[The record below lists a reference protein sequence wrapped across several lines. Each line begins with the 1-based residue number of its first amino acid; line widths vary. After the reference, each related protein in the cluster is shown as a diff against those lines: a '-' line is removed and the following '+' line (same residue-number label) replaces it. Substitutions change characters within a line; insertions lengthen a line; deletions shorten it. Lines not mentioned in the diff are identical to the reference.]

1 VVFVQELRRLDLFK
15 IPGVAETI
23 DWANALVA
31 LNTTALT
38 LETVDDTLG
47 AILKYQD
54 DLQQVKGEAVKALLA
69 RVNSL

>member
-1 VVFVQELRRLDLFK
+1 M
-15 IPGVAETI
+15 AETI

>member
-1 VVFVQELRRLDLFK
+1 
-15 IPGVAETI
+15 VAETI

-54 DLQQVKGEAVKALLA
+54 DLQQVKGEAVKAILA
-69 RVNSL
+69 RVNNL